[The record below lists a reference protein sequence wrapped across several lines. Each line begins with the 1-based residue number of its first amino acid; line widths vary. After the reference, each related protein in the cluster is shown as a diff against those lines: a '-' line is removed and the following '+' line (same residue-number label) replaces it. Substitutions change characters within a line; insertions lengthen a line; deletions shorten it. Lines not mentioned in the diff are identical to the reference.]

1 MIQHVLRHFIT
12 TTRTGKF
19 KPTATPDAYTLKIYV
34 GGGQSEKV
42 ATERATKEI
51 AKFMPTQGYAYYAIV
66 TTRYE
71 WLPMSGYVFTVQ
83 FRRG

>member
-19 KPTATPDAYTLKIYV
+19 KPTATPDEYKLKVYV

-42 ATERATKEI
+42 ATERALKEI
-51 AKFMPTQGYAYYAIV
+51 EKFLPTQGYTYYTIV
-66 TTRYE
+66 SSRYE
-71 WLPMSGYVFTVQ
+71 FLPMTGYVFTVK
-83 FRRG
+83 FRRA